1 MSEEKKKKERNP
13 KRLWTTIGIVA
24 VVFAVAGFGFYQWHE
39 QPSFCASFCHN
50 MDEYLETY
58 SQEQGVAGVDKYGN
72 EVSNTN
78 AMMATLH
85 RQNQTTA
92 LPTITCLMC
101 HVPTIPEQMDEGIKM
116 VTGNYYDPLDERWG
130 DGLTHWREL
139 EGTQF
144 CANENC
150 HSYLL
155 GNDGLVD
162 RKKLEHATAD
172 MDFNPHDTYHAGQQM
187 ECTNCH
193 KGHRASVVQCTACH
207 EHEKESV
214 PDGWLTAAESD
225 VLVEASFNQAA

>member
-1 MSEEKKKKERNP
+1 
-13 KRLWTTIGIVA
+13 
-24 VVFAVAGFGFYQWHE
+24 
-39 QPSFCASFCHN
+39 
-50 MDEYLETY
+50 
-58 SQEQGVAGVDKYGN
+58 
-72 EVSNTN
+72 
-78 AMMATLH
+78 MMATLH

-207 EHEKESV
+207 EHEKEAV

-225 VLVEASFNQAA
+225 ALVEASFNQAA